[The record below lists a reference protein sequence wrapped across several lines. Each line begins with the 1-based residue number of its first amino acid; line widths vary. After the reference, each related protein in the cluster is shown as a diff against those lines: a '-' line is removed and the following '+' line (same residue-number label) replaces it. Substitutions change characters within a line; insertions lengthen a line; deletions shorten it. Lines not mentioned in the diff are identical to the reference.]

1 MEELFITTTD
11 YDLETYLS
19 ELYTPPPVTESKSEA
34 SMKSEA
40 RIKFRENDLIFR
52 DENGRRVRSP
62 SPSPERRVFLKR

>member
-34 SMKSEA
+34 SMKA